1 MYSSYLWIGCNLVIV
16 QFLYLIVELEN
27 QHSLQEFHISERMAE
42 NVKEEMIIV
51 EIEIKEKFSLRK
63 KFVFVFVLHA
73 KRKIEDESEAP

>member
-1 MYSSYLWIGCNLVIV
+1 V

-51 EIEIKEKFSLRK
+51 EIEIKGEIFIKKEICVCFCFTCKEKNR
-63 KFVFVFVLHA
+63 
-73 KRKIEDESEAP
+73 R